1 MAETKAP
8 QSQFAYVVIASRR
21 ARQLMAG
28 APPMVDPVR
37 TLKPTRLAMEELDT
51 GVLEFEFPQP
61 PGGTEDKEGKRRK
74 L

>member
-1 MAETKAP
+1 
-8 QSQFAYVVIASRR
+8 
-21 ARQLMAG
+21 MAG

-51 GVLEFEFPQP
+51 GVLEFEFPQR

-74 L
+74 S